1 VGVFEASTSP
11 LKECYAQ
18 TDTNVFQLSQPE
30 TFCGPADTEVLRNGA
45 RALLE
50 QTSRDVGSCAALGGT
65 ADVTES
71 SVLSYEY
78 TDQAEFRCGFC
89 FPRGPA
95 PP

>member
-1 VGVFEASTSP
+1 MP
-11 LKECYAQ
+11 R
-18 TDTNVFQLSQPE
+18 NVPI
-30 TFCGPADTEVLRNGA
+30 GA
-45 RALLE
+45 KAENMGCLGAFPGLTPR

-65 ADVTES
+65 ADVIES